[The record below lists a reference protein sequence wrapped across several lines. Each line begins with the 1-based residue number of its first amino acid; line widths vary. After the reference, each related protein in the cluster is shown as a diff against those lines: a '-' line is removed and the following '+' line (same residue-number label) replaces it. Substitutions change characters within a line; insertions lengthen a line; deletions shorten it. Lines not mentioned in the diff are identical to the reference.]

1 MKRILLALVSI
12 LLIAGCIQQ
21 TITPSDTTS
30 QISKQDAVET
40 VKNYYVIIGYLTPQ
54 EFDLETRDKIYVTE
68 FSDSYRVYLT
78 EDDETGYF
86 DVYKSNGKLKC
97 VKYPTSAG
105 GKERFWCGKEILE
118 QFPSV
123 SDLKEIVQT

>member
-21 TITPSDTTS
+21 TITPS
-30 QISKQDAVET
+30 
-40 VKNYYVIIGYLTPQ
+40 
-54 EFDLETRDKIYVTE
+54 ETRDKIYVTE